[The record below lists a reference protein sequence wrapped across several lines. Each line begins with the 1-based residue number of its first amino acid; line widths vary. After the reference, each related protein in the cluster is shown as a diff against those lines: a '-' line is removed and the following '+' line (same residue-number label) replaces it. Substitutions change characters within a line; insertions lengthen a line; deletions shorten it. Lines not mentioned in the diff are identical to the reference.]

1 MTVAIIVFTFF
12 FFALSASSLEN
23 IAHRRLGI
31 PLTQKNE
38 MLEIT

>member
-12 FFALSASSLEN
+12 FSPLSVSSLEN